1 MIWIAPI
8 KNISIIIESS
18 IRQRWSSR
26 FRKIEE
32 EVWWGIT
39 KETVVQNQMS
49 ELRSPEVEQLWVM
62 TSPTEGKRG
71 VSAGTQS

>member
-8 KNISIIIESS
+8 KNVSISSESS
-18 IRQRWSSR
+18 VRQRWSNR

-49 ELRSPEVEQLWVM
+49 ELKSPGVEQLWVM
-62 TSPTEGKRG
+62 TRPTEGKRG
-71 VSAGTQS
+71 LSAGKQS

>member
-8 KNISIIIESS
+8 KNISINSESS
-18 IRQRWSSR
+18 IRQRWSNR
-26 FRKIEE
+26 LKKIE

-49 ELRSPEVEQLWVM
+49 ELRSPGVEQLWVM
-62 TSPTEGKRG
+62 TQPTEGKRG
-71 VSAGTQS
+71 VSAGKQS